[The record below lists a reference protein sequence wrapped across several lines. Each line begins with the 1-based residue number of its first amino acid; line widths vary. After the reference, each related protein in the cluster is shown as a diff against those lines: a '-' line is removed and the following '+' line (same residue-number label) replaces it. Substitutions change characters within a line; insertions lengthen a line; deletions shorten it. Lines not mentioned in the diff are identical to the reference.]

1 MLVREH
7 YQETKKLLNN
17 IKPRVVG
24 RWLLNDGYFPEEYVL
39 PPCFKVGGVKL
50 NREPFFDNLNNLKEK
65 ELVNVSYPKTSL
77 THRIFGIQHPKFYHD
92 MVYWLVKDWQ
102 LVVNH
107 LFNDETKI
115 FTYSL
120 PIPVTKTEGLSLS
133 PIRSGRMIYE
143 WIEMAE
149 RDLIVDAVNYSYLVR
164 TDITNFYASIYT
176 HSIPW
181 ALHEKNKSRDD
192 KEHALLGNKLDRLL
206 QYSNDKKTNGISVG
220 SALSDLIA
228 EIILSKVDRD
238 VSLKLKD
245 IEFVGVRFKDD
256 YRILCN
262 SESDAKKVLKTISDE
277 LNKYNLN
284 INEAKTKINKLPN
297 GLYREH
303 SKKYHPYSLS
313 GAESFSFREFEQ
325 AALKALDIHYDYP
338 GTSILNKF
346 ISELTK
352 KDRLKIIFSK
362 DKAKKFKEIKKLI
375 SLLFMI
381 KRESEK
387 VMGNVLAI
395 IDLIF
400 LEHKKTHPELKD
412 FIKNIIIDDVKRS
425 SAKDSVFD
433 VLWLVFFTKFR
444 QFGIGDVSKY
454 VDSVFIKG
462 NKFYQCLVNNK
473 PIFTDDKYALLKK
486 PKDLKEIM
494 LIEYVD
500 LFKRD

>member
-7 YQETKKLLNN
+7 YQETKKLLNG
-17 IKPRVVG
+17 IKPKVVG
-24 RWLLNDGYFPEEYVL
+24 QWLLNDGYFPEEYVL
-39 PPCFKVGGVKL
+39 PPSFKARRNKL
-50 NREPFFDNLNNLKEK
+50 NREPYFDNLNNLKEK
-65 ELVNVSYPKTSL
+65 EIVNVSYPKTSL
-77 THRIFGIQHPKFYHD
+77 THRIFGILHPKYYHD

-120 PIPVTKTEGLSLS
+120 PIPVTKAEDLSLS

-192 KEHALLGNKLDRLL
+192 KEYTLLGNKLDRLL

-220 SALSDLIA
+220 SSLSDLIA
-228 EIILSKVDRD
+228 EIVLSKVDRD
-238 VSLKLKD
+238 VSLKLKG

-262 SESDAKKVLKTISDE
+262 SESDAKKILKNISDE

-284 INEAKTKINKLPN
+284 INESKTKIHKLPN

-303 SKKYHPYSLS
+303 SKRYHPYSLS

-325 AALKALDIHYDYP
+325 AALKALDIHYEYP

-346 ISELTK
+346 ISELTR
-352 KDRLKIIFSK
+352 KDKLKVAFSK
-362 DKAKKFKEIKKLI
+362 DKTKQLKEIKKLI

-381 KRESEK
+381 KRESGK

-395 IDLIF
+395 IDLVFI
-400 LEHKKTHPELKD
+400 EHKKRHLELKD
-412 FIKNIIIDDVKRS
+412 FIKNIIVDDIKRS
-425 SAKDSVFD
+425 SDKDSVFD
-433 VLWLVFFTKFR
+433 VLWLVFFAKFR

-454 VDSVFIKG
+454 IDSAIING
-462 NKFYQCLVNNK
+462 NKLYQCLVNNK
-473 PIFTDDKYALLKK
+473 SIFVDDKYTLFKK
-486 PKDLKEIM
+486 PKDLNENM

>member
-7 YQETKKLLNN
+7 YQETKKLIIN

-39 PPCFKVGGVKL
+39 PPSFKAGKIKL
-50 NREPFFDNLNNLKEK
+50 NPVPYFVNVNNLKEK
-65 ELVNVSYPKTSL
+65 ETVNVSYPKTSL
-77 THRIFGIQHPKFYHD
+77 THRVFGIQHPKFYHD
-92 MVYWLVKDWQ
+92 MVYWLVKDWP

-107 LFNDETKI
+107 LFNDKTKI

-181 ALHEKNKSRDD
+181 ALHGKNNSRED
-192 KEHALLGNKLDRLL
+192 KEYALLGNKLDRLL

-238 VSLKLKD
+238 VSLSLGD
-245 IEFVGVRFKDD
+245 IDFVGVRFKDD

-262 SESDAKKVLKTISDE
+262 SESDAKIILKKISDE
-277 LNKYNLN
+277 LIKFNLN
-284 INEAKTKINKLPN
+284 INESKTKVTKLPI

-313 GAESFSFREFEQ
+313 GVVAFSFRDFEQ
-325 AALKALDIHYDYP
+325 AALKALDIHYEYP

-346 ISELTK
+346 ISELTRK
-352 KDRLKIIFSK
+352 NKLKVNFTK
-362 DKAKKFKEIKKLI
+362 NKYKQLKEIKKLI

-400 LEHKKTHPELKD
+400 LEYKKTHPELKG
-412 FIKNIIIDDVKRS
+412 FIKDIIIDDIKRS
-425 SAKDSVFD
+425 SIKDSVFD

-444 QFGIGDVSKY
+444 QFGTGDVSQY
-454 VDSVFIKG
+454 INSEVIKS

-473 PIFTDDKYALLKK
+473 AIFTDDKYSLFTK
-486 PKDLKEIM
+486 PKDLNEIM